1 MKFKIEFSKA
11 YKKSYKRAEKRG
23 LDMNKLD
30 DVVKSRTEEIF
41 LRFTKTIV

>member
-30 DVVKSRTEEIF
+30 DVV
-41 LRFTKTIV
+41 